1 MTMSPRALA
10 WQLAC
15 RLYAVG
21 YPVKEASLSGNERIG
36 LKRLQQDK
44 AVELAPVR
52 LDYVMCPHCQ
62 QDDGPVS
69 LMYGQMFCHC
79 PDCGPVELGD
89 EDKQAWQLK
98 PDWLARKIRAAFNLD
113 GSHQAELAPGVVR
126 LGMFD
131 CHPIVISPK
140 LITLQTCP
148 DLIERVQ
155 VGRCAEPWFFT
166 PRALKGVD
174 SQVLGRR
181 AYWWSLEERFALFG
195 GSLSFIPPGAEIED
209 LGSEPIGPTHG
220 PFSVDFR
227 WVFLDDAPE
236 DPVLLSEKQAAI
248 FKALWHF
255 RGEAQSGEIILRK
268 AQADS
273 DRPGDLFKIKSQNK
287 GDQRYERQKLAFD
300 TLVMRKKDRESSY
313 WMPCAAPLKVST
325 PSTA

>member
-1 MTMSPRALA
+1 MTLSARSLA
-10 WQLAC
+10 WHLVC

-21 YPVKEASLSGNERIG
+21 YPVKEASLSRNERIG

-44 AVELAPVR
+44 VVELAPVR
-52 LDYVMCPHCQ
+52 LDCVMCPYCQ
-62 QDDGPVS
+62 QLDGPVT
-69 LMYGQMFCHC
+69 LEEGKMVCHC
-79 PDCGPVELGD
+79 PDCGPVELDD

-98 PDWLARKIRAAFNLD
+98 PDWLTRKLRAALNLD
-113 GSHQAELAPGVVR
+113 GSQQAELAPGIFR
-126 LGMFD
+126 LGLFD
-131 CHPIVISPK
+131 RHPVVIAPK

-148 DLIERVQ
+148 DLIERAQ

-166 PRALKGVD
+166 PRPLKGVD

-195 GSLSFIPPGAEIED
+195 GGLSFIPPGAEIEE
-209 LGSEPIGPTHG
+209 LGSEPPGPTHG
-220 PFSVDFR
+220 PFSADFR
-227 WVFLDDAPE
+227 WVFLDDAPD

-287 GDQRYERQKLAFD
+287 GDPRYERQKLAFD

-313 WMPCAAPLKVST
+313 WMPCAAPQKVGI
-325 PSTA
+325 PSPI